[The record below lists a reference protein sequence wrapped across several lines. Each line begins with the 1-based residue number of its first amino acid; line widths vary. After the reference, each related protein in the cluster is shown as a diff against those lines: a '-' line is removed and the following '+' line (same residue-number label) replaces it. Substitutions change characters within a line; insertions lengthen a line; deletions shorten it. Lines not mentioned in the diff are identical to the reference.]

1 MKSSDTDWKI
11 KAVEHELLK
20 YKVMKKITL
29 GVVLVILLSSLFW
42 IFKSKDSRV
51 FDPKGEQITVA
62 PKPYDKFSFERLQE
76 RGGIASNIVI
86 GSKLADAPE
95 YSSYMFTYKSEGRK
109 ISGQLNLPNL
119 SRTMAIVVMAR
130 GYVEKSE
137 YKTGIGTKNA
147 AAFYAKN
154 GFITIAPDFSGYGE
168 SDSEDANALG
178 ARLTKPVEILDL
190 LASLR
195 TLPQVDLSKVFLWGH
210 SNGGQI
216 MLSVMEIIGKGE
228 KYGNLSIL
236 GATLWAPVSKP
247 FPYNILYYTDEADD
261 QGKWLRSE
269 IAKFEANYDVYKYS
283 IDKYINNI
291 DLPIQVH
298 QGTADDSVP
307 KKWSDELVKN
317 LENNEKIVN
326 YFDYPGADHNFKPG
340 WDTVVI
346 RDLEWFNQLIKEAP

>member
-1 MKSSDTDWKI
+1 M
-11 KAVEHELLK
+11 VERERLK
-20 YKVMKKITL
+20 YKVMKKITF
-29 GVVLVILLSSLFW
+29 GVILVISFSLLIW
-42 IFKSKDSRV
+42 IFTAKDTQV
-51 FDPKGEQITVA
+51 FNPKGDQVNYVA
-62 PKPYDKFSFERLQE
+62 KPYDKFSFESLAD

-119 SRTMAIVVMAR
+119 SRTMPIVVMAR
-130 GYVEKSE
+130 GYVEKTE
-137 YKTGIGTKNA
+137 YRTGIGTKNA

-168 SDSEDANALG
+168 SDSEDENALG

-195 TLPQVDLSKVFLWGH
+195 TLPQVDLTKVFLWGH

-236 GATLWAPVSKP
+236 GTTLWAPVSKP
-247 FPYNILYYTDEADD
+247 FPYNVLYYTDEAND

-298 QGTADDSVP
+298 QGVADDSVP

-317 LENNEKIVN
+317 LESNEKSVN
-326 YFDYPGADHNFKPG
+326 YFVYPGADHNFKPG
-340 WDTVVI
+340 WDTVVT
-346 RDLEWFNQLIKEAP
+346 RDLEFFRSLE